1 MYCSGYSGLFD
12 HQSLSQIVTVSGGI
26 GGTGRIWYAGTLSV
40 MSSIAVAAGQR
51 TGKDYK
57 RRAYDGHQHTLDVPV
72 TETTGILPFTERKL
86 RKRAACIRC
95 ARCVSVCPIHLL
107 PLNISAQSLL
117 SNYEEAERL
126 HAMDCIE
133 CGCCSY
139 ICPASRPLLQ
149 SIKVA
154 KKEITKA
161 RKQNA
166 QAKQATE
173 SIKR

>member
-1 MYCSGYSGLFD
+1 M
-12 HQSLSQIVTVSGGI
+12 
-26 GGTGRIWYAGTLSV
+26 GTA
-40 MSSIAVAAGQR
+40 
-51 TGKDYK
+51 
-57 RRAYDGHQHTLDVPV
+57 QHTLDVPV
-72 TETTGILPFTERKL
+72 TKETTGILLFTEK
-86 RKRAACIRC
+86 KAAQAEPSNCIRC

-117 SNYEEAERL
+117 GNYEEAERL

>member
-1 MYCSGYSGLFD
+1 M
-12 HQSLSQIVTVSGGI
+12 
-26 GGTGRIWYAGTLSV
+26 GTA
-40 MSSIAVAAGQR
+40 
-51 TGKDYK
+51 
-57 RRAYDGHQHTLDVPV
+57 QHTLDVPV
-72 TETTGILPFTERKL
+72 TKETTGILLFTEKE
-86 RKRAACIRC
+86 AAQAEPSNCIRC

-117 SNYEEAERL
+117 GNYEEAERL